1 MTHSELEPQAQS
13 SQFPQGS
20 TYPLDSEQVEEL
32 ARLVQQDRLVTEA
45 MGGLFP
51 EGQTL
56 PEGGHLLDLACGP
69 GGWTCE
75 VAFQHPSAEVIG
87 VDISPSIVEYAN
99 TSARSRGL
107 PNVQFLVMDIRQ
119 PLAFPDASFDLING
133 RFLSS
138 FMPPDAWP
146 RLLAECRRLLKP
158 GGVLRLT
165 ETECGLTTSAAAERC
180 FALAAAAFKRAGL
193 SFSPDGRHIGITP
206 VLPRLLRQAGF
217 QEVRLRASAA
227 EWSSDAPMH
236 YAFFKDMLVAFQLG
250 KPFAI
255 RTGVASAEE
264 VDQLYQQAIAEMQA
278 DDFCAVWTWLTVWGQ
293 KPNASA

>member
-1 MTHSELEPQAQS
+1 MTHSEAEPQ
-13 SQFPQGS
+13 PQAS
-20 TYPLDSEQVEEL
+20 TYPVDPEQVEEL

-56 PEGGHLLDLACGP
+56 PEGGRLLDLACGP

-75 VAFQHPSAEVIG
+75 VAFQFPHVEVIG
-87 VDISPSIVEYAN
+87 VDISPSIVEYAT

-107 PNVQFLVMDIRQ
+107 PNVQFLVMDVRQ

-133 RFLSS
+133 RFLLS
-138 FMPPDAWP
+138 FMVPDAWP

-158 GGVLRLT
+158 GGVIRLT
-165 ETECGLTTSAAAERC
+165 ESECGLTTSPSVEHYFGLMTAA
-180 FALAAAAFKRAGL
+180 LKRAGQ

-206 VLPRLLRQAGF
+206 VLPRLLRRAGF
-217 QEVRLRASAA
+217 QDVRLRASAA

-236 YAFFKDMLVAFQLG
+236 YAFFKDMFVAFELI
-250 KPFAI
+250 KPFLLK
-255 RTGVASAEE
+255 TGVISREE
-264 VDQLYQQAIAEMQA
+264 LEPLYQQAIAEMQA